1 MTTKSTVLLTGL
13 IFISSILSAQVKRA
27 IIPVLAPGEQYI
39 LKNTTISD
47 IHEDGVRT
55 INQNFSTSWV
65 LRVVGKTAQGKLMI
79 RATYMKINHRTE
91 HLFTHDLT
99 GFNSDDFK
107 EFVVKSVG
115 DELHTKNDQLRKLG
129 EEMLG
134 KSFTVYINSD
144 WRVDEVTGVDSLVNI
159 ALDAMGEENPSA
171 AQSFGKATRG
181 TVNNEEIRKIFD
193 GAFSYI
199 PEEDVAVGDKWVK
212 DDNHHVGPLR
222 AEYVVKSEEG
232 NEMEIAVSS
241 ATSINNDIQA
251 SYSRKGTIDVDIK
264 TGLLLRS
271 SVKDDMKPR
280 AGNITRLVVRT
291 VKNEMQKKE

>member
-13 IFISSILSAQVKRA
+13 IFFSSILSAQVKRA
-27 IIPVLAPGEQYI
+27 IIPVLTPGEQYI
-39 LKNTTISD
+39 FKNTTISD
-47 IHEDGVRT
+47 IHDDGVRA
-55 INQNFSTSWV
+55 INQSFSTSWV

-79 RATYMKINHRTE
+79 RATYMKINQRTE

-129 EEMLG
+129 EGMLG
-134 KSFTVYINSD
+134 KSFTVYINPD
-144 WRVDEVTGVDSLVNI
+144 WRVDEVTGVDSLINI
-159 ALDAMGEENPSA
+159 ALDGMEEQNQA
-171 AQSFGKATRG
+171 VAQSFGKATRG

-193 GAFSYI
+193 GAFSYV
-199 PEEDVAVGDKWVK
+199 PEEEVAVGDKWYK

-222 AEYVVKSEEG
+222 AEYIVKSEEA

-251 SYSRKGTIDVDIK
+251 SYSRKGTITVDVK

-291 VKNEMQKKE
+291 VKNEMQKK

>member
-13 IFISSILSAQVKRA
+13 IFFSSILSAQVKRA
-27 IIPVLAPGEQYI
+27 IAPVLNPGEQYI

-47 IHEDGVRT
+47 IHEDGVRA
-55 INQNFSTSWV
+55 INQNFVTSWF
-65 LRVVGKTAQGKLMI
+65 LRVIGKTAEGKLMI
-79 RATYMKINHRTE
+79 RATYLKINNRTE

-107 EFVVKSVG
+107 EFVIKSVG
-115 DELHTKNDQLRKLG
+115 DELHTQNDQLRKLG
-129 EEMLG
+129 EGMLG
-134 KSFTVYINSD
+134 KSFTVYINAD
-144 WRVDEVTGVDSLVNI
+144 WRVAEVTGVDTLINS
-159 ALDAMGEENPSA
+159 ALEGMEEDPAAMQGFA
-171 AQSFGKATRG
+171 KATRL
-181 TVNNEEIRKIFD
+181 TVNNEEIKKIFD

-199 PEEDVAVGDKWVK
+199 PEEEVGVGDKWYK
-212 DDNHHVGPLR
+212 DDNHHVGALR
-222 AEYVVKSEEG
+222 AEYSVKSEEG

-241 ATSINNDIQA
+241 ASVINNDIQA
-251 SYSRKGTIDVDIK
+251 SYSRKGTITVDTK

-291 VKNEMQKKE
+291 VKNELQKK